1 MRSVRSINSEFFR
14 EVASELDDQ
23 RASIARCVGLFEES
37 KKASDEAKK
46 ASERSAAL
54 FEEAKNQL
62 IELQRRQD
70 RTHALLVDE
79 ANKLGTDIVNLKSR
93 TTALERVVP
102 GVAPAPA
109 E

>member
-23 RASIARCVGLFEES
+23 RAAIVRCVGLFEES
-37 KKASDEAKK
+37 KKASDEAKA
-46 ASERSAAL
+46 ASDRSLAL
-54 FEEAKNQL
+54 FEEAKKQL
-62 IELQRRQD
+62 IKLQQSQD
-70 RTHALLVDE
+70 RTHALLIDE
-79 ANKLGTDIVNLKSR
+79 ANKLGEDVKKLKSR

>member
-1 MRSVRSINSEFFR
+1 MRTIRSINSEFFR

-23 RASIARCVGLFEES
+23 RAAIARCVGLF
-37 KKASDEAKK
+37 DELK
-46 ASERSAAL
+46 E
-54 FEEAKNQL
+54 QL
-62 IELQRRQD
+62 IKLQQSQD

-79 ANKLGTDIVNLKSR
+79 ANKLGTDVNNLKSR

-102 GVAPAPA
+102 GVAPSPA